1 MKLFSSCIFGRKLGS
16 PWESNPWYYWT
27 VCLKFVR
34 MRGRGN
40 LKMRKNL
47 VLVGGGHAHLTVL
60 LNLANYV
67 QRGHRVT
74 IIGPSPYH
82 YYSGMGPGML
92 SGIYR
97 PREVRFHVKKM
108 VQDRGG
114 TFLEDRVMRIDA
126 GNRILFLQSEKQIPY
141 DVVSFNTGSEVPL
154 HLILST
160 KQENIIP
167 VKPVINLLKA
177 RRLIVKNL
185 VDRKMNFIVIGGGP
199 AGVEV
204 AANLWRLTEE
214 NQKEFKITLIAGQ
227 RLLGGFPDRARTLT
241 LRSFSRRGM
250 EVIEGNHAKEIRKE
264 TVLLSDGKRLSFD
277 FALIALGIKPSP
289 LFEQSNL
296 PTGEDGGLLVNSHLQ
311 SVAHPEISGGGD
323 CISLSGHPLAKVGVY
338 AVRQNPIL
346 SHNLLAALEGGEMQ
360 IFTPQKDYMLIF
372 NMGNGRGI
380 LWKKKFI
387 WNGRLA
393 FLLKDYI
400 DRKFMRKFQV
410 SGEREEPDEII

>member
-1 MKLFSSCIFGRKLGS
+1 
-16 PWESNPWYYWT
+16 
-27 VCLKFVR
+27 
-34 MRGRGN
+34 
-40 LKMRKNL
+40 MRKNL
-47 VLVGGGHAHLTVL
+47 VLVGGGHAHLTTL
-60 LNLANYV
+60 LNLASYV

-92 SGIYR
+92 SGIYS
-97 PREVRFHVKKM
+97 PQEVRFHVKRM

-114 TFLEDRVMRIDA
+114 TFLEDKVMRIDPVK
-126 GNRILFLQSEKQIPY
+126 RILFLQSEKQIPY
-141 DVVSFNTGSEVPL
+141 NVVSFNTGSEVPL
-154 HLILST
+154 HPLLST
-160 KQENIIP
+160 MQENIIP

-177 RRLIVKNL
+177 RRLIGRTL
-185 VDRKMNFIVIGGGP
+185 IARRMNFIVIGGGP

-204 AANLWRLTEE
+204 AANLWRLAQESQRE
-214 NQKEFKITLIAGQ
+214 AKIILIAGR
-227 RLLGGFPDRARTLT
+227 RLMGSFPDRARNLI

-250 EVIEGNHAKEIRKE
+250 EIIEGNHGKEIKKE
-264 TVLLSDGKRLSFD
+264 TVVLSDGRTLSFD
-277 FALIALGIKPSP
+277 FAFIALGIKPSP
-289 LFEQSNL
+289 VFRESNL

-311 SVAHPEISGGGD
+311 SVAHPEIFGGGD
-323 CISLSGHPLAKVGVY
+323 CINLSGHPLAKVGVY

-346 SHNLLAALEGGEMQ
+346 SHNLLAALEGEEMQ

-372 NMGNGRGI
+372 NMGDGRGI

-393 FLLKDYI
+393 FLLKDHI

-410 SGEREEPDEII
+410 SGEREESDEIM